1 MNQGQNEPLIGSY
14 SQVLIV
20 AGLEPENPSRT
31 GEGSTED
38 TTYKLK
44 GHDNEP
50 HPPKH
55 ADKSPFQDNEPS
67 ASDPTQSSTTLSN
80 TSVESITERF
90 HGECTGGIK
99 LDT

>member
-55 ADKSPFQDNEPS
+55 ADKSPFQHDEPRTS
-67 ASDPTQSSTTLSN
+67 HPTQSSATLSN
-80 TSVESITERF
+80 ASVKSITEGF
-90 HGECTGGIK
+90 HGQRVGGIK